1 MGKDTRDTSLEGV
14 TAQKRRSGFADF
26 FARLIK
32 EKPLGAVMGVITL
45 LVVLVAIFANFIAP
59 YGMNETRVTDFLEP
73 PSAAHLLGG
82 DQLGRDLFS
91 RIVYGARI
99 SVIVGLSATAI
110 STVLSLVIGGMS
122 GYLGG
127 KFDLVWQRVV
137 DAWMCFPSI
146 LLLILIMSLLGTG
159 MLNVIIVIA
168 LVFGF
173 GGSRILRGPVM
184 SVKENVYVQAAVAI
198 GCPTSRI
205 LIRHI
210 LPNIIAPTIVLL
222 TTRVPAA
229 ILTEAAMSFLG
240 FGIPPPTPSWGGM
253 LSAEGSTYMFLSTG
267 LAIWPGLALA
277 TVVYSV
283 NMFGDAVRD
292 LLDPRLRGGIG
303 RYGVRVKK
311 EAKAKGS
318 NTPKRSTGHQKDQ
331 E

>member
-1 MGKDTRDTSLEGV
+1 MGKARDTSLGGV
-14 TAQKRRSGFADF
+14 TVQKRRSGFVDF
-26 FARLIK
+26 LVRLVK
-32 EKPLGAVMGVITL
+32 EKPLGAVMGAITL
-45 LVVLVAIFANFIAP
+45 LVVLVALFANFIAP
-59 YGMNETRVTDFLEP
+59 YGMNETFVADFLEP
-73 PSAAHLLGG
+73 PSINHLLGG
-82 DQLGRDLFS
+82 DQLGRDFFS
-91 RIVYGARI
+91 RIIYGARV

-110 STVLSLVIGGMS
+110 STVLSLLVGGLS

-127 KFDLVWQRVV
+127 KFDLLWQRIV

-146 LLLILIMSLLGTG
+146 LLLILIISLLGTG

-173 GGSRILRGPVM
+173 GGSRLLRGPVM

-210 LPNIIAPTIVLL
+210 LPNIMAPTIVLL
-222 TTRVPAA
+222 TTRVPAV

-253 LSAEGSTYMFLSTG
+253 LSAEGSTYMFLSPG

-283 NMFGDAVRD
+283 NMFGDALRD
-292 LLDPRLRGGIG
+292 LLDPRLRGGVG
-303 RYGVRVKK
+303 RYGIRAKK
-311 EAKAKGS
+311 EAKK
-318 NTPKRSTGHQKDQ
+318 
-331 E
+331 